1 MTQGARLKI
10 QDGNLYTKPFKK
22 FEMLHYL
29 VERVSLISFDSTKL
43 TMIMMNV
50 LSRMLILFSSVSN
63 KSSRL
68 VFFW

>member
-1 MTQGARLKI
+1 LKI

-50 LSRMLILFSSVSN
+50 LVNLSRMLILFSSVSN